1 MGRDDLLELLRDL
14 GGRLQ
19 QRGLSADLYVVG
31 GAAIALAFDHRR
43 VTRDIDAA
51 FHPADTVREEASRLA
66 EQRGLPPDWLSSAA
80 IAFAPPG
87 RDEDAVALD
96 LPGLA
101 VSVASPEHLLAM
113 KLAAGRERDVTDLVV
128 LFEALSVT
136 RPEQALEIARRLYGE
151 ESAILTDPDQSYL
164 WLAEDVLELAR
175 RRRDDLAQGTP
186 SD

>member
-1 MGRDDLLELLRDL
+1 MGRDDLLDLLRDL

-113 KLAAGRERDVTDLVV
+113 KLAAGG
-128 LFEALSVT
+128 SVT
-136 RPEQALEIARRLYGE
+136 
-151 ESAILTDPDQSYL
+151 
-164 WLAEDVLELAR
+164 
-175 RRRDDLAQGTP
+175 
-186 SD
+186 